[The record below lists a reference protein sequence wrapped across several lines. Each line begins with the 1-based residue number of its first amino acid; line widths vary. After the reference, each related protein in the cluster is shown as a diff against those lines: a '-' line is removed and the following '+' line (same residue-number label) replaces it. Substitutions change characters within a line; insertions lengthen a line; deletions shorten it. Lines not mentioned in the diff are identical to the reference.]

1 MNSNQALI
9 RGGYAGLLGILLV
22 VQTCLILYA
31 CNKKFDEPPEY
42 HGPDLHPTLSIRE
55 LRSMHFTGNFEK
67 ISVESI
73 IEGVVIADDSRDNFY
88 KSIII
93 QDSTGGITIRMDGF
107 GLYNEYPV
115 GRTLFVRLKDLW
127 LGDYGKMIQLGAGV
141 DRSDSAYPELI
152 GIPTPLFDRYL
163 VKASLQNRIS
173 PKEITIDQLNDS
185 LQSTLIR
192 ISNIEFS
199 SADTGKTYADAVNKL
214 SVNNTLKACGTGS
227 VYLRTSGFANFAS
240 LKTPRGNGSI
250 TAVYTVFRTEK
261 QLMIRD
267 TSDIQMNGLRCTG
280 TGAKVLFSE
289 DFENT
294 VPNSALS
301 INSWKNLPETGGR
314 NFLSKLA
321 ANNHYAEISA
331 FATGQASVI
340 SWLILPPVNLNNS
353 ANEVL
358 SFQTK
363 DGFDNGGVLQVYLST
378 NYDGAGTPWKAKW
391 TALKASISKG
401 SISGIAADWVSSG
414 NISLASFSGSV
425 YIAFR
430 YDAADPVSV
439 IDKRTTSFQL
449 DNVRIVGN

>member
-115 GRTLFVRLKDLW
+115 GRKLFVRLKDLW

-199 SADTGKTYADAVNKL
+199 AADTGKTYADAVNKL
-214 SVNNTLKACGTGS
+214 SVNNTLKACGSGT
-227 VYLRTSGFANFAS
+227 VYLRTSGYANFAS
-240 LKTPRGNGSI
+240 LKTPSGNGSI
-250 TAVYTVFRTEK
+250 TAVYSVF
-261 QLMIRD
+261 
-267 TSDIQMNGLRCTG
+267 
-280 TGAKVLFSE
+280 
-289 DFENT
+289 
-294 VPNSALS
+294 
-301 INSWKNLPETGGR
+301 
-314 NFLSKLA
+314 
-321 ANNHYAEISA
+321 
-331 FATGQASVI
+331 
-340 SWLILPPVNLNNS
+340 
-353 ANEVL
+353 
-358 SFQTK
+358 
-363 DGFDNGGVLQVYLST
+363 
-378 NYDGAGTPWKAKW
+378 
-391 TALKASISKG
+391 
-401 SISGIAADWVSSG
+401 
-414 NISLASFSGSV
+414 
-425 YIAFR
+425 
-430 YDAADPVSV
+430 
-439 IDKRTTSFQL
+439 
-449 DNVRIVGN
+449 